1 MLLTS
6 IQLPGAQT
14 NFSCSQHVSM
24 PEPATAIKPINPS
37 TEDDY
42 DWFGR
47 QTINLY
53 LFHSPLTPFL
63 LWMNQI
69 SWKSVSSYSFTT
81 VR

>member
-14 NFSCSQHVSM
+14 NFSCFLPVSL
-24 PEPATAIKPINPS
+24 PEPATAIRPINPS
-37 TEDDY
+37 TQDDY

-53 LFHSPLTPFL
+53 LSH
-63 LWMNQI
+63 
-69 SWKSVSSYSFTT
+69 SFTHSFSF
-81 VR
+81 VDVKNIMKKCQR

>member
-1 MLLTS
+1 MLFTS
-6 IQLPGAQT
+6 IQFPGAQT
-14 NFSCSQHVSM
+14 NFSCSQSVSV

-42 DWFGR
+42 DWFAR
-47 QTINLY
+47 QRSICISLTP
-53 LFHSPLTPFL
+53 PLTPFL

-69 SWKSVSSYSFTT
+69 SWKSVSIYSFTT